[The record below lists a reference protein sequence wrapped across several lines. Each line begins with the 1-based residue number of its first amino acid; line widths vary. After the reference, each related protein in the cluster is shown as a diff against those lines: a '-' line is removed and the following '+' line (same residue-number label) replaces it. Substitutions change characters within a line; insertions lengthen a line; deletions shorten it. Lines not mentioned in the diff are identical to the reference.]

1 VSLAV
6 GIDVG
11 GTKTMAGLVDVSA
24 RTVVRTLRWP
34 TPVAEGGR
42 AVLER
47 CVEAAAE
54 LAPGGAPVGVG
65 LCEYVDRDGRQ
76 VGAQTIDWR
85 GLDLAEVFAAV
96 GPAVLESDV
105 RAAARAEAVAGAGRG
120 HRIVLYVGVG
130 TGISHCLLHDG
141 RPYLGAHGFAITTGA
156 PPVEQLASGPALAR
170 RAGLASAHEVL
181 ASPAHAALVHDA
193 ASALGLAVAALV
205 NALDPDVVVIGGG
218 LGRAD
223 AYRELVVDSARPAI
237 DLPESRELGM
247 LCAALGDDGPVLGS
261 ALATSTEE
269 EHA

>member
-1 VSLAV
+1 VSRAV
-6 GIDVG
+6 GVDVG
-11 GTKTMAGLVDVSA
+11 ATKTLAGLVDLASH
-24 RTVVRTLRWP
+24 TVVRTLRWP

-42 AVLER
+42 AVLDR
-47 CVEAAAE
+47 CVAAAAE
-54 LAPGGAPVGVG
+54 LAPGGAPVGIG

-76 VGAQTIDWR
+76 VGAQTLDWR
-85 GLDLAEVFAAV
+85 GLDLAEAFSGV

-120 HRIVLYVGVG
+120 HRVVLYVSVG
-130 TGISHCLLHDG
+130 TGISHCLLQDG

-156 PPVEQLASGPALAR
+156 PPVEQLASGSALAR

-181 ASPAHAALVHDA
+181 ASPAHAAFVRDA

-218 LGRAD
+218 LGRVAG
-223 AYRELVVDSARPAI
+223 YRDLLIEAALPAI
-237 DLPESRELGM
+237 DLPGGRELGM

-269 EHA
+269 ELA